1 MINNRFNVVYHLLCV
16 VFKQI
21 NMENEKKILLGKKGE
36 DKYKGWVLPLNTW
49 NTIQKMWFKN
59 GEIKVWNKKIKL

>member
-1 MINNRFNVVYHLLCV
+1 MINNRFNVVYYLLCV

-36 DKYKGWVLPLNTW
+36 DKYKGWVLQPNTW
-49 NTIQKMWFKN
+49 TTIQKMWFKN